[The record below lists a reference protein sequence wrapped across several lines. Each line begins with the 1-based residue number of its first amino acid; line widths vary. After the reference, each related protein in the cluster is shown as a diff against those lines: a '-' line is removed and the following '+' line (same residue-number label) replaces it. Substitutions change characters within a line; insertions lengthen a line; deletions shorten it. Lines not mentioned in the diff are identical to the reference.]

1 MRKAMALIDKELAT
15 STNDRPR
22 GSMHVLTGAPGTGKT
37 ALLSRL
43 GHDVV
48 TVEEPAREI
57 LAEQRAAGVSETEP
71 AAFVALLLE
80 RSIEKYLAHNA
91 TTPTVFDRGIPD
103 CVAYANAAEVDPS
116 DSRAAALRYRH
127 ADPVL
132 ILPPWE
138 EIYTTD
144 DERTMGFDLVVP
156 FHERLVEAY
165 EAAGYDLVEVPKD
178 TVEARVA
185 FVRSAI
191 EESR

>member
-22 GSMHVLTGAPGTGKT
+22 ASMHALTGAPGTGKT

-57 LAEQRAAGVSETEP
+57 LAEQRAARVSETEP

-91 TTPTVFDRGIPD
+91 TTRTVFDRGIPD
-103 CVAYANAAEVDPS
+103 CVAYAKVSEVDPS

-156 FHERLVEAY
+156 FHEHLVEAY

-185 FVRSAI
+185 FVRSMIAG
-191 EESR
+191 SG